1 MRQGFTIAIAL
12 AALFA
17 VSGMLAQTSRTADV
31 QFKAAQH
38 KEQVEGDLKG
48 AIEQYKKLAEN
59 KDRAIAAKALIQM
72 AECYQKL
79 GDAESQ
85 KLYQR
90 VVREFADQKDAL
102 ALAQARKP
110 FALARKVPCAALPG
124 T

>member
-1 MRQGFTIAIAL
+1 MRQRFTIVIAL

-17 VSGMLAQTSRTADV
+17 VSGMLAQTSRTAEV

-59 KDRAIAAKALIQM
+59 KDRAIAAKALIHM

-79 GDAESQ
+79 GDAQARTIFEQ
-85 KLYQR
+85 
-90 VVREFADQKDAL
+90 VVREFADQKEEVAL
-102 ALAQARKP
+102 A
-110 FALARKVPCAALPG
+110 
-124 T
+124 